1 MYLKSKLFFTL
12 IIFVVLSFLISF
24 KSYGD
29 MGDAYTCITEKVSQI
44 DSSNIII
51 TDFKKISFSLKM
63 EKLKKKND
71 DFLGKLIFGKKAY
84 GTLLEDKLYPYVDFL
99 FIITFGKPEKLM
111 AHSGNTHAWFNDG
124 RLTISSHFI
133 SLDNNPGYV
142 YKLVSSVS
150 NCKKNESET
159 SIG

>member
-1 MYLKSKLFFTL
+1 MNKLLLFIVL
-12 IIFVVLSFLISF
+12 ISLISF

-29 MGDAYTCITEKVSQI
+29 MGDTYTCITEKVSQI
-44 DSSNIII
+44 DSSNIIT
-51 TDFKKISFSLKM
+51 TDFKKISFSIKM

-71 DFLGKLIFGKKAY
+71 DFFGKLIFGKKAY

-99 FIITFGKPEKLM
+99 FIITFRKQERLM

-133 SLDNNPGYV
+133 SSDNNPGYV

-150 NCKKNESET
+150 NCKKNKPET
-159 SIG
+159 STG

>member
-1 MYLKSKLFFTL
+1 MNKLL
-12 IIFVVLSFLISF
+12 LFVVLSFLISF

-29 MGDAYTCITEKVSQI
+29 MGDTYICTTERVSQI
-44 DSSNIII
+44 DSSNIIT

-71 DFLGKLIFGKKAY
+71 DFFGKLIFGKRAY
-84 GTLLEDKLYPYVDFL
+84 GTLLDDRLYPFVDFL
-99 FIITFGKPEKLM
+99 FITTFRKQERLM

-124 RLTISSHFI
+124 RLTLSSHFI
-133 SLDNNPGYV
+133 SSDDNPGYV
-142 YKLVSSVS
+142 FKLVSSVS
-150 NCKKNESET
+150 KCKKSKPKT